1 MASKQTRDWRA
12 NAAAT
17 LDLLRQYQQA
27 LFQVTVEAQA
37 LRLTLEETDSTFRTR
52 YEKHLQDLRSGEL
65 GTANKLMLDLLEK
78 NAGQLRDDPFWK
90 D

>member
-1 MASKQTRDWRA
+1 MPEEKRDWRK

-17 LDLLRQYQQA
+17 LDLLRNYQQA
-27 LFQVTVEAQA
+27 LFEVTAECRA
-37 LRLTLEETDSTFRTR
+37 LRMTLEESDSTFHTR
-52 YEKHLQDLRSGEL
+52 FSKHLMDLQSGEL
-65 GTANKLMLDLLEK
+65 GTSNTLTLQLLEK

>member
-1 MASKQTRDWRA
+1 MAEPKREWRR

-17 LDLLRQYQQA
+17 LDLLREYQQA
-27 LFQVTVEAQA
+27 LFEATAEAEA
-37 LRLTLEETDSTFRTR
+37 LRLTLEETDSTFHTR
-52 YEKHLQDLRSGEL
+52 FERHLKAVKSGEL
-65 GTANKLMLDLLEK
+65 GTSNKLMLDLLEK

>member
-1 MASKQTRDWRA
+1 MPEEKRDWRK

-17 LDLLRQYQQA
+17 LDLLRNYQQT
-27 LFQVTVEAQA
+27 LFEVTAECRA
-37 LRLTLEETDSTFRTR
+37 LRMTLEESDSTFHTR
-52 YEKHLQDLRSGEL
+52 FSTHLMDLQSGEL
-65 GTANKLMLDLLEK
+65 GNSNTLMLQLLEK